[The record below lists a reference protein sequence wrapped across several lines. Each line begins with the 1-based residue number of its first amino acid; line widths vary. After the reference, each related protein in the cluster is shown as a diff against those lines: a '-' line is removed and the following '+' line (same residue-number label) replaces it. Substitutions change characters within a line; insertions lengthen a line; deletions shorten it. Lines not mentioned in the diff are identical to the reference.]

1 MRGRAGFFNLDE
13 RLKALS
19 AKGDAPER
27 LSAVDAFEL
36 FRAALACSVPRWD
49 GAKGRDAAWLEERLG
64 PAVSAQGIAPSST
77 RRPALRK
84 RSTVDA
90 VCPAHGIGAVL
101 AMPQADTP
109 IHLEEISRTVRRR
122 A

>member
-36 FRAALACSVPRWD
+36 FRAVLACSVPRWD
-49 GAKGRDAAWLEERLG
+49 EMRLG
-64 PAVSAQGIAPSST
+64 
-77 RRPALRK
+77 
-84 RSTVDA
+84 
-90 VCPAHGIGAVL
+90 
-101 AMPQADTP
+101 
-109 IHLEEISRTVRRR
+109 
-122 A
+122 